1 MDWHNF
7 RNALQIYEDTLK
19 EKTSIARG
27 LGYHETL
34 HIQNLAEDMAKK
46 AVREKIGTAR
56 VQNYGLDLT
65 AKLTDSMLIQI
76 DMEGR
81 TQLDALKEYMPHVK
95 ARDGITTSIHGYKS
109 TFACNTLYGLDIE
122 ALKKPALEKFKNNAV
137 LMMIQAG
144 AIINDCQPEY
154 LELVGKSE
162 AMLDIMLESKSH
174 PDFELE
180 YFGEFTDGSLL
191 NDGYDGLISIHGK
204 GNDVTVTGQYQ
215 AKPNKFESIDWLV
228 KND

>member
-76 DMEGR
+76 DIEGTTELR
-81 TQLDALKEYMPHVK
+81 ALRNYMPHVR

-122 ALKKPALEKFKNNAV
+122 ALKKPALEEFNKDAV
-137 LMMIQAG
+137 QRMRQAG
-144 AIINDCQPEY
+144 HLLLGDQEFYFKMVANAQARLENYVLHGII
-154 LELVGKSE
+154 
-162 AMLDIMLESKSH
+162 A
-174 PDFELE
+174 DFELE
-180 YFGEFTDGSLL
+180 YFGEFTDGSFL